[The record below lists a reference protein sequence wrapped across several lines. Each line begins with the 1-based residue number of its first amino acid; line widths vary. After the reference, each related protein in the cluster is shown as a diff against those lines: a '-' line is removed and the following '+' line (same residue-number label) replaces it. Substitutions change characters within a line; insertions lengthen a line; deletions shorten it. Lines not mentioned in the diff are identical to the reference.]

1 MMEAGLRRVTDSGT
15 FTWPWSASRGLAVI
29 SGAAGGG
36 GGGGGA
42 FCMQGLNL
50 HGAGG
55 GGGGRGRAVLFVPVY
70 VKQDV
75 VL

>member
-1 MMEAGLRRVTDSGT
+1 MMEAGLRRVTESGT
-15 FTWPWSASRGLAVI
+15 FTWPWSVARGLAVI
-29 SGAAGGG
+29 SGG

-50 HGAGG
+50 HGG

>member
-1 MMEAGLRRVTDSGT
+1 MVRISWSGRHIGCRR
-15 FTWPWSASRGLAVI
+15 
-29 SGAAGGG
+29 GG

-55 GGGGRGRAVLFVPVY
+55 GGGGRGRAGFESGCDGSRGIDEYVLFVPVY